1 MIGSSIKFYME
12 MKNLKHKDMQK
23 SLGFK
28 YASQLTELLK
38 PGSNPKWQT
47 IIKAANALEV
57 SVKTLV
63 VTAQFL
69 KDEANEK
76 ELSVLQE
83 SQQAD
88 PQ

>member
-1 MIGSSIKFYME
+1 MIGQSIKFHME
-12 MKNLKHKDMQK
+12 TAGTKHKDLQK

-28 YASQLTELLK
+28 HASQLTELLK
-38 PGSNPKWQT
+38 PTSNPKWST
-47 IIKAANALEV
+47 IIKAANALNV

-76 ELSVLQE
+76 GTH
-83 SQQAD
+83 
-88 PQ
+88 